1 MHRLIIAG
9 LNGQQIAAK
18 DIALLHTQ
26 IFFNPEGGC
35 FLKPRVGKLCDQ
47 PWDSAD
53 TQGCSKTR
61 EPWAGGKN
69 TVGVQESETWV
80 RTRASLWVDMFG
92 PSG

>member
-47 PWDSAD
+47 PWDS
-53 TQGCSKTR
+53 
-61 EPWAGGKN
+61 EPIPKVARRLANPGLEARTPLVFKN
-69 TVGVQESETWV
+69 QKLG
-80 RTRASLWVDMFG
+80 
-92 PSG
+92 